1 MAEEGEESAALGVV
15 ALHLTV
21 CSRCGVSGVNEIGGG
36 GTAVGVAEP
45 ARGARHRLFGHLAHC
60 QSQFVHVYE
69 CNCGIE
75 GKCALTNCNDERFD
89 AMIRLV

>member
-1 MAEEGEESAALGVV
+1 MAEEGEESAALGLV

-45 ARGARHRLFGHLAHC
+45 ARGARGRLFGHLAQC
-60 QSQFVHVYE
+60 QSRFVHFK
-69 CNCGIE
+69 IE
-75 GKCALTNCNDERFD
+75 GKCALTDCNDECFY
-89 AMIRLV
+89 AMITDH